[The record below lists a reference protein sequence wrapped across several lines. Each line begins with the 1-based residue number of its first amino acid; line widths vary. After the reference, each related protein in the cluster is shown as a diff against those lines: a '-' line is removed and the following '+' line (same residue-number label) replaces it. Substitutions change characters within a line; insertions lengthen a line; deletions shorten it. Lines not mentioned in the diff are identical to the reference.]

1 MKISLVASEIL
12 GAHKNGGIG
21 TATSHL
27 AALLAR
33 NGHSVRI
40 VYTGGSP
47 LLSTHPWI
55 RRLEGEGVRL
65 VHLDRDRSPIYPRYL
80 REGSEAFEYLRY
92 DNDDLIVFQDWE
104 GGAFCSVSAKKAG
117 LAFADTRLAVIAH
130 GPTEWLLDANRTRAG
145 EQVTLAHIHMER
157 TAYEGADA
165 VICPSRHMYDWL
177 GEAGY
182 AIADKTALPL
192 YLWAD
197 QHSDL
202 TMRRFVPLRSV
213 RTLAFF
219 GRMEERK
226 GIDLFLKAIL
236 DERLADLAFNVIF
249 VGKEATLTK
258 RQVLETVER
267 IRPQLLPRLRFE
279 SDLDSDEAQQ
289 LLVTDNCLAVIPSL
303 IDNAPC
309 VISECIRR
317 KIPFLAAAT
326 GGIPELVSPD
336 DHARAL
342 FAPNAKAL
350 ADRLLAV
357 IGKPFAEVTP
367 SRPESEVAA
376 AWNDW
381 LAAQDAKLRTA
392 PDMKPTADVASPS
405 PDLAVIVTHYER
417 PQLLNQTLAA
427 LALQTSTDFDLVL
440 VDDGSRSDAARQN
453 LDEIERRNW
462 PFRLRVLRQQN
473 AYLGA
478 ARNAGIRAT
487 DASRLIFMDDD
498 NIAFPDMIETLA
510 SAQRH
515 SGADIV
521 TCQMSIFR
529 EATGDP
535 DLALLHS
542 GERWAFTG
550 GPAELGLSV
559 NCFGDA
565 TGIYRREVFQT
576 VGFFHEWHGI
586 GHEDWHL
593 HARAALAGL
602 KHLSLPI
609 PLYWYRRVE
618 SGMLSTT
625 DLYANNRI
633 IWNVYRAA
641 LPASLSRLIDLSV
654 RHEAV

>member
-27 AALLAR
+27 AAFLAK

-55 RRLEGEGVRL
+55 RRLESAGVRL
-65 VHLDRDRSPIYPRYL
+65 VHLDRDRSPVYPRYL

-104 GGAFCSVSAKKAG
+104 GGAFCSVNAKKAG
-117 LAFADTRLAVIAH
+117 LAFANTRLAVIAH
-130 GPTEWLLDANRTRAG
+130 GPTEWLLDANRTRANG
-145 EQVTLAHIHMER
+145 QATLAHIHMER
-157 TAYEGADA
+157 ASYESADA

-177 GEAGY
+177 GEIGY
-182 AIADKTALPL
+182 TIADKTVLPL
-192 YLWAD
+192 YLWSDPHA
-197 QHSDL
+197 DL
-202 TMRRFVPLRSV
+202 TMRRIAPLREA

-236 DERLADLAFNVIF
+236 DERLAELSFNVIF

-258 RQVLETVER
+258 AQVLEMVGR
-267 IRPQLLPRLRFE
+267 VRPQLLPRLRFE
-279 SDLDSDEAQQ
+279 TDLDSDEAQQ
-289 LLVTDNCLAVIPSL
+289 LLVTDNCLAIIPSL

-309 VISECIRR
+309 VIPECIRR

-350 ADRLLAV
+350 ADRLVAV
-357 IGKPFAEVTP
+357 IGEPFAEVAP
-367 SRPESEVAA
+367 SRSEAEVAA
-376 AWNDW
+376 AWTGW
-381 LAAQDAKLRTA
+381 LAAQEAKRHAA
-392 PDMKPTADVASPS
+392 PQPQTSVTASPA
-405 PDLAVIVTHYER
+405 DLAVIVTHYER
-417 PQLLNQTLAA
+417 PQLLNQTLAG

-440 VDDGSRSDAARQN
+440 VDDGSQSKAARQN
-453 LDEIERRNW
+453 LDAIEQQSW

-473 AYLGA
+473 RYLGA
-478 ARNAGIRAT
+478 ARNAGIKAT
-487 DASRLIFMDDD
+487 TASRLIFMDDD
-498 NIAFPDMIETLA
+498 NIAFPDMVETLA

-529 EATGDP
+529 EATGLP
-535 DLALLHS
+535 DLALLQS

-550 GPAELGLSV
+550 GPVELGLSV

-565 TGIYRREVFQT
+565 TGIYRREVFDRA
-576 VGFFHEWHGI
+576 GFFHEWHGI

-602 KHLSLPI
+602 KHLSLPV
-609 PLYWYRRVE
+609 PLYWYRRVD

-625 DLYANNRI
+625 DLYLNNRI
-633 IWNVYRAA
+633 IWNVYKAA

-654 RHEAV
+654 RHEPV

>member
-1 MKISLVASEIL
+1 MKITLVAGEIL

-27 AALLAR
+27 AAFLAR

-55 RRLEGEGVRL
+55 RRLESDGVRL

-92 DNDDLIVFQDWE
+92 DNDDLIIFQDWE
-104 GGAFCSVSAKKAG
+104 GSAFYSVSAKKAG
-117 LAFADTRLAVIAH
+117 LAFANTRLAVIAH
-130 GPTEWLLDANRTRAG
+130 GSTEWLLDANRTRANG
-145 EQVTLAHIHMER
+145 QVTLAHIHMER
-157 TAYEGADA
+157 AAYEGADA

-177 GEAGY
+177 GDIGY
-182 AIADKTALPL
+182 AISDKTALPL
-192 YLWAD
+192 YLWSD
-197 QHSDL
+197 PHSDL
-202 TMRRFVPLRSV
+202 TMRRLAPLREV
-213 RTLAFF
+213 RTLAYF

-226 GIDLFLKAIL
+226 GIELFLKAIL
-236 DERLADLAFNVIF
+236 DERLSDLSFNVIF
-249 VGKEATLTK
+249 VGKEATLT
-258 RQVLETVER
+258 RPQVLEMVGKL
-267 IRPQLLPRLRFE
+267 RPQLLPRLRFE
-279 SDLDSDEAQQ
+279 TDLDSDEAQQ
-289 LLVTDNCLAVIPSL
+289 LLVTDNCLAIIPSL

-317 KIPFLAAAT
+317 KSPFLAAAT

-350 ADRLLAV
+350 ADRLVAV
-357 IGKPFAEVTP
+357 IGKPFAEVRP
-367 SRPESEVAA
+367 SRSESEVAT
-376 AWNDW
+376 AWKDW
-381 LAAQDAKLRTA
+381 LAAQEAKHHAA
-392 PDMKPTADVASPS
+392 PQPPASVAASPA
-405 PDLAVIVTHYER
+405 DLAVIVTHYER
-417 PQLLNQTLAA
+417 PQLLNQTLAG
-427 LALQTSTDFDLVL
+427 LAMQTATDFDLVL
-440 VDDGSRSDAARQN
+440 VDDGSRSEAARQN
-453 LDEIERRNW
+453 LDEIERRSW
-462 PFRLRVLRQQN
+462 PFRLRVLRQPN
-473 AYLGA
+473 RYLGA
-478 ARNAGIRAT
+478 ARNAGIKAT
-487 DASRLIFMDDD
+487 DAARLIFMDDD
-498 NIAFPDMIETLA
+498 NIAFPDMIETFA
-510 SAQRH
+510 SAQRR

-529 EATGDP
+529 EATGEP
-535 DLALLHS
+535 DLALLGS

-550 GPAELGLSV
+550 GPVELGLSV

-565 TGIYRREVFQT
+565 TGIYRREVFDR
-576 VGFFHEWHGI
+576 VGFFHEWHGTA
-586 GHEDWHL
+586 HEDWHL

-625 DLYANNRI
+625 DVYLNNRI
-633 IWNVYRAA
+633 IWDVYKAA
-641 LPASLSRLIDLSV
+641 VPASLSRLIDLSV

>member
-27 AALLAR
+27 AAFLAR

-40 VYTGGSP
+40 VYTGGSL

-55 RRLEGEGVRL
+55 RRLEKEGVRI

-80 REGSEAFEYLRY
+80 REGSEAFEYLR
-92 DNDDLIVFQDWE
+92 DDDDDLIVFQDWE

-130 GPTEWLLDANRTRAG
+130 GPSEWLLDANRTRADG
-145 EQVTLAHIHMER
+145 QVTLAHIHMER
-157 TAYEGADA
+157 VAYEGADA
-165 VICPSRHMYDWL
+165 VICPSRHMHDWL

-182 AIADKTALPL
+182 TIADKTALPL
-192 YLWAD
+192 YLWSD
-197 QHSDL
+197 PHSDL
-202 TMRRFVPLRSV
+202 IMRRIAPLRNV

-236 DERLADLAFNVIF
+236 DERLADLSFNVIF

-258 RQVLETVER
+258 RQVLEMVEKV
-267 IRPQLLPRLRFE
+267 RPQLLPRLRFE
-279 SDLDSDEAQQ
+279 TDLDSDQAQQ

-317 KIPFLAAAT
+317 KVPFIAAAT

-336 DHARAL
+336 DHARVL
-342 FAPNAKAL
+342 FAPKAKAL
-350 ADRLLAV
+350 ADRLVTV
-357 IGKPFAEVTP
+357 IDKPFAEVAP
-367 SRPESEVAA
+367 ARSESEVAT
-376 AWNDW
+376 AWTDW
-381 LAAQDAKLRTA
+381 LASQETKLRTV
-392 PDMKPTADVASPS
+392 PDTEPKASVATSS
-405 PDLAVIVTHYER
+405 ADLAVIVTHYER

-440 VDDGSRSDAARQN
+440 VDDGSQSDSARQN
-453 LDEIERRNW
+453 LDEIERQSW

-473 AYLGA
+473 RYLGA
-478 ARNAGIRAT
+478 ARNAGIKAT
-487 DASRLIFMDDD
+487 GASRLIFMDDD
-498 NIAFPDMIETLA
+498 NIAFPDMVETFA

-515 SGADIV
+515 SGADII

-529 EATGDP
+529 EATGVP
-535 DLALLHS
+535 DLALLQS

-550 GPAELGLSV
+550 GSAELGLSA

-565 TGIYRREVFQT
+565 TGIYRREVFER
-576 VGFFHEWHGI
+576 VGLFHEWHGI

-625 DLYANNRI
+625 DLYVNNRI
-633 IWNVYRAA
+633 IWDVYKAA
-641 LPASLSRLIDLSV
+641 LPTSLSRLIDLSV
-654 RHEAV
+654 RHEPV